1 MEENN
6 TPATNPREGLPSAS
20 PIKMRRHT
28 QYRSENFYMK
38 IKQILLTTLSAGA
51 LLAAG
56 TVAANADSNITVK
69 SGDTVSAL
77 AHANNTSIDAIIN
90 ANQLQNQGDLIYV
103 GQNLI
108 IPDGTSN
115 TTTTTTTQTAAPVQ
129 QAAPVVQTQ
138 TVAKTQAPV
147 AQTTTTQA
155 APAQQTQATTQ
166 TTQASTT
173 QNTQAS
179 TTQAASTS
187 TASSSD
193 EAAMAYIAAGESGG
207 SYTARNGQYI
217 GKYQLSADKLNGDY
231 SAANQ
236 ERVASAYAVSRYGSW
251 SAAAAHW
258 AAYRGW

>member
-56 TVAANADSNITVK
+56 TVAANADSNVTVK

-77 AHANNTSIDAIIN
+77 AYANNTSIDAIIN

-115 TTTTTTTQTAAPVQ
+115 TTTTTTTQAAAPVQ
-129 QAAPVVQTQ
+129 QAAPVAQTQ
-138 TVAKTQAPV
+138 PVAKTQAPV
-147 AQTTTTQA
+147 AQTTTQA
-155 APAQQTQATTQ
+155 APAQQTAPVQQAQ

-173 QNTQAS
+173 QN
-179 TTQAASTS
+179 TQAASTS

-207 SYTARNGQYI
+207 SYSARNGQYI

-236 ERVASAYAVSRYGSW
+236 ERVASAYAVSRYGSL
-251 SAAAAHW
+251 SAAASHW

>member
-56 TVAANADSNITVK
+56 TVAANADSNVTVK

-129 QAAPVVQTQ
+129 QQAAPVAQTQ

-147 AQTTTTQA
+147 AQTTTQA
-155 APAQQTQATTQ
+155 APAQQTAPVPQAQ

-173 QNTQAS
+173 QN
-179 TTQAASTS
+179 TQAASTS

-207 SYTARNGQYI
+207 SYSARNGQYI

>member
-56 TVAANADSNITVK
+56 TVAANADSNVTVK

-129 QAAPVVQTQ
+129 QAAPVAQTQ

-147 AQTTTTQA
+147 AQTTTQA
-155 APAQQTQATTQ
+155 TPAQQTAPVQ
-166 TTQASTT
+166 QASTT
-173 QNTQAS
+173 QN
-179 TTQAASTS
+179 TQAASTS

-207 SYTARNGQYI
+207 SYSARNGQYI

>member
-1 MEENN
+1 
-6 TPATNPREGLPSAS
+6 
-20 PIKMRRHT
+20 
-28 QYRSENFYMK
+28 MK

-56 TVAANADSNITVK
+56 TVAANADSNVTVK

-129 QAAPVVQTQ
+129 QAAPVAQTQ

-147 AQTTTTQA
+147 AQTTTQA
-155 APAQQTQATTQ
+155 APAQQAQ

-173 QNTQAS
+173 QN
-179 TTQAASTS
+179 TQAASTS

-207 SYTARNGQYI
+207 SYSARNGQYI

>member
-56 TVAANADSNITVK
+56 TVAANADSNVTVK

-129 QAAPVVQTQ
+129 QAAPVAQTQ

-147 AQTTTTQA
+147 AQTTTQA
-155 APAQQTQATTQ
+155 APAQQAQ

-173 QNTQAS
+173 QN
-179 TTQAASTS
+179 TQAASTS

-207 SYTARNGQYI
+207 SYSARNGQYI

>member
-1 MEENN
+1 
-6 TPATNPREGLPSAS
+6 
-20 PIKMRRHT
+20 
-28 QYRSENFYMK
+28 MK

-56 TVAANADSNITVK
+56 TVAANADSNVTVK

-77 AHANNTSIDAIIN
+77 AYANNTSIDAIIN

-115 TTTTTTTQTAAPVQ
+115 TTTTTTTQAAAPVQ
-129 QAAPVVQTQ
+129 QAAPVAQTQ
-138 TVAKTQAPV
+138 PVAKTQAPV
-147 AQTTTTQA
+147 AQTTTQA
-155 APAQQTQATTQ
+155 APAQQTAPVQQAQ

-173 QNTQAS
+173 QN
-179 TTQAASTS
+179 TQAASTS

-207 SYTARNGQYI
+207 SYSARNGQYI

-251 SAAAAHW
+251 SAAASHW

>member
-1 MEENN
+1 
-6 TPATNPREGLPSAS
+6 
-20 PIKMRRHT
+20 
-28 QYRSENFYMK
+28 MK

-56 TVAANADSNITVK
+56 TVAANADSNVTVK

-129 QAAPVVQTQ
+129 QAAPVAQTQ

-147 AQTTTTQA
+147 AQTTTQA
-155 APAQQTQATTQ
+155 TPAQQTAPVQ
-166 TTQASTT
+166 QASTT
-173 QNTQAS
+173 QN
-179 TTQAASTS
+179 TQAASTS

-207 SYTARNGQYI
+207 SYSARNGQYI

>member
-56 TVAANADSNITVK
+56 TVAANADSNVTVK

-77 AHANNTSIDAIIN
+77 AYANNTSIDAIIN

-115 TTTTTTTQTAAPVQ
+115 TTTTTTTQAAAPVQ
-129 QAAPVVQTQ
+129 QAAPVAQTQ
-138 TVAKTQAPV
+138 PVAKTQAPV
-147 AQTTTTQA
+147 AQTTTQA
-155 APAQQTQATTQ
+155 APAQQTAPVQQAQ

-173 QNTQAS
+173 QN
-179 TTQAASTS
+179 TQAASTS

-207 SYTARNGQYI
+207 SYSARNGQYI

-251 SAAAAHW
+251 SAAASHW